1 MLFPLIINMNIGTS
15 KRKNFEIVFTI
26 FILIH
31 LIIFFSIKN
40 NKFENI
46 NTNFLKQP
54 SSNLNITTGLPF
66 SVNQPKSTTTDVSNW
81 LKYISTNS
89 ENFNIINKS
98 NFNFSNIGGYNKIKL
113 ELAQCLDLLLNFNK
127 YSEYNVRIPK
137 GIILE
142 GPPGNGKTLI
152 AKAFAGETK
161 SAFIST
167 SGSEFVEKYVGVGA
181 SRVRE
186 LFELAAFNSP
196 CIIFIDEIDAIG
208 KSRSYNTYSNSERDT
223 TLNELLVQLDGF
235 DSTSGIFVIAATNRI
250 DMLDSALTRPGRID
264 KKIHIPNP
272 DKETRK
278 EIINIHLKSKPYDSS
293 VNIDLLVELTSG
305 LSGAQI
311 ENVLNEGMLKALRDS
326 RKLINIEDINET
338 INREIG
344 GYQMSEHNFTSNTID
359 KIAIHEMG
367 HAIVGLNSPNNY
379 PVTKVVLNWNSPTSP
394 GYTIFDTK
402 TDSIPSREM
411 LQEHLATLLGGRAA
425 EEIFFNKS
433 VTIGAIND
441 LERAHE
447 TAKNML
453 TKYGLGS
460 KLVYPLNSAEYK
472 FELDKEIEKI
482 ITDAY
487 TYASEI
493 IKKNKQL
500 VRICADRLIQDK
512 ILYPEQINEM
522 LLGVI

>member
-1 MLFPLIINMNIGTS
+1 M
-15 KRKNFEIVFTI
+15 
-26 FILIH
+26 
-31 LIIFFSIKN
+31 
-40 NKFENI
+40 
-46 NTNFLKQP
+46 
-54 SSNLNITTGLPF
+54 
-66 SVNQPKSTTTDVSNW
+66 STH
-81 LKYISTNS
+81 S
-89 ENFNIINKS
+89 ENFNVITKLD
-98 NFNFSNIGGYNKIKL
+98 FNFTNIVGYSKIKL
-113 ELAQCLDLLLNFNK
+113 ELLQCSDLLLNFK
-127 YSEYNVRIPK
+127 SYSKYNVRIPK

-186 LFELAAFNSP
+186 LFELASSNSP

-208 KSRSYNTYSNSERDT
+208 KSRSYNGYSNSERDT

-235 DSTSGIFVIAATNRI
+235 DSSSGIFVIAATNRI
-250 DMLDSALTRPGRID
+250 DILDSALTRPGRID

-278 EIINIHLKSKPYDSS
+278 AIIEIHIKSKPYESS
-293 VNIDLLVELTSG
+293 INIDLLVELTSG

-311 ENVLNEGMLKALRDS
+311 ENVLNESMLKALRDS
-326 RKLINIEDINET
+326 RKLISLEDINEI

-344 GYQMSEHNFTSNTID
+344 GYQISEYNFTLETID

-367 HAIVGLNSPNNY
+367 HAIVGINSPNNY
-379 PVTKVVLNWNSPTSP
+379 PVTKVVLNWNSPTTP
-394 GYTIFDTK
+394 GYTIFDSK

-411 LQEHLATLLGGRAA
+411 LQEHLATLLGGRVA

-447 TAKNML
+447 TAKNMI

-460 KLVYPLNSAEYK
+460 KLVYPLNSDEFKY
-472 FELDKEIEKI
+472 ELDKEIEHI

-487 TYASEI
+487 NYAFEI

-500 VRICADRLIQDK
+500 IRVCANKLIENK
-512 ILYPEQINEM
+512 ILYPEQIAGMSKEINYYN
-522 LLGVI
+522 IN

>member
-1 MLFPLIINMNIGTS
+1 MQVRTL
-15 KRKNFEIVFTI
+15 KYKNFEFVIVI

-31 LIIFFSIKN
+31 IIVFFSIKN
-40 NKFENI
+40 
-46 NTNFLKQP
+46 TNFQKKQQFISQP
-54 SSNLNITTGLPF
+54 ISNLNTTEVSKGLE
-66 SVNQPKSTTTDVSNW
+66 SREIINWIKSM
-81 LKYISTNS
+81 STHS
-89 ENFNIINKS
+89 ENFNIISKT
-98 NFNFSNIGGYNKIKL
+98 NFNFSNVGGYHKIKL
-113 ELAQCLDLLLNFNK
+113 ELLQCTDLLLNFK
-127 YSEYNVRIPK
+127 SYAKFNVRIPK

-186 LFELAAFNSP
+186 LFELANLNSP

-208 KSRSYNTYSNSERDT
+208 KSRSYDGHSNSERDT
-223 TLNELLVQLDGF
+223 TLNELLIQLDGF
-235 DSTSGIFVIAATNRI
+235 DSSSGIFVIGATNRI
-250 DMLDSALTRPGRID
+250 DILDHALIRPGRID

-278 EIINIHLKSKPYDSS
+278 EIIEIHIKSKPFDSS
-293 VNIDLLVELTSG
+293 INIDLLVELSSG

-311 ENVLNEGMLKALRDS
+311 ENILNEGMLKALRES
-326 RKLINIEDINET
+326 RKLINLQDINEM

-344 GYQMSEHNFTSNTID
+344 GYQISEYNFTSDTID

-379 PVTKVVLNWNSPTSP
+379 PVTKVVLNWNSPKSP
-394 GYTIFDTK
+394 GYTIFDSNI
-402 TDSIPSREM
+402 DSIPSREM
-411 LQEHLATLLGGRAA
+411 LQEHLGTLLGGRAA

-433 VTIGAIND
+433 ITIGAIND

-447 TAKNML
+447 TAKNMI

-460 KLVYPLNSAEYK
+460 KLVYPLNSEEFK
-472 FELDKEIEKI
+472 FELDKEIENI

-487 TYASEI
+487 IYASEI

-500 VRICADRLIQDK
+500 IRICANKLIQDK
-512 ILYPEQINEM
+512 ILYSDQIFKINTN
-522 LLGVI
+522 L

>member
-1 MLFPLIINMNIGTS
+1 MQIDTS
-15 KRKNFEIVFTI
+15 KRSNFKLVISI

-31 LIIFFSIKN
+31 IIVFFSIKN
-40 NKFENI
+40 INFQKKHHNI
-46 NTNFLKQP
+46 SQP
-54 SSNLNITTGLPF
+54 VSNLNVTLSNGLET
-66 SVNQPKSTTTDVSNW
+66 SEIANW
-81 LKYISTNS
+81 LKYMKTYS
-89 ENFNIINKS
+89 ENFNTITKS
-98 NFNFSNIGGYNKIKL
+98 DFNFSNVGGYTKIKL
-113 ELAQCLDLLLNFNK
+113 ELAQCADLLLNFK
-127 YSEYNVRIPK
+127 TYTKYNVRIPK

-152 AKAFAGETK
+152 AKAFAGEIK
-161 SAFIST
+161 SGFIST

-186 LFELAAFNSP
+186 LFELANLNSP

-208 KSRSYNTYSNSERDT
+208 KSRSYNGYSNSERDT

-235 DSTSGIFVIAATNRI
+235 DSSSGIFVIAATNRI
-250 DMLDSALTRPGRID
+250 DTLDSALTRPGRID

-272 DKETRK
+272 DKETRQ
-278 EIINIHLKSKPYDSS
+278 EIIKIHIKLKPYDSS

-311 ENVLNEGMLKALRDS
+311 ENVLNEGMLKALRES
-326 RKLINIEDINET
+326 RKLISLEDINEI

-344 GYQMSEHNFTSNTID
+344 GYQISEYNFTSDTID

-379 PVTKVVLNWNSPTSP
+379 PVTKVVLNWNSPKSP
-394 GYTIFDTK
+394 GYTVFDSK

-411 LQEHLATLLGGRAA
+411 LQEHLGTLLGGRAA

-447 TAKNML
+447 TAKNMI
-453 TKYGLGS
+453 TIYGLGS
-460 KLVYPLNSAEYK
+460 KLVYPLNSDEYK
-472 FELDKEIEKI
+472 FELDKEIEYI

-487 TYASEI
+487 IYASEI

-500 VRICADRLIQDK
+500 IRICADKLIQDK
-512 ILYPEQINEM
+512 MLYPEQIFKMDTNP
-522 LLGVI
+522 

>member
-1 MLFPLIINMNIGTS
+1 MALSISNNRKFDVVLI
-15 KRKNFEIVFTI
+15 V

-31 LIIFFSIKN
+31 LILFINIKN
-40 NKFENI
+40 KKIQLNNNSI
-46 NTNFLKQP
+46 IQP
-54 SSNLNITTGLPF
+54 VSTLNIT
-66 SVNQPKSTTTDVSNW
+66 KSEVSNW
-81 LKYISTNS
+81 LKLINTHS
-89 ENFNIINKS
+89 ENFNVITKS
-98 NFNFSNIGGYNKIKL
+98 EFNFTNVGGYNKIKL
-113 ELAQCLDLLLNFNK
+113 ELAQCADLLTNFSI
-127 YSEYNVRIPK
+127 YSKYNVRVPK

-161 SAFIST
+161 SSFIST

-186 LFELAAFNSP
+186 LFELAALNSP
-196 CIIFIDEIDAIG
+196 CVIFIDEIDAIG
-208 KSRSYNTYSNSERDT
+208 KSRSFNTYSNSERET

-235 DSTSGIFVIAATNRI
+235 DSSSGIFVIGATNRI
-250 DMLDSALTRPGRID
+250 DTLDSALTRPGRID

-278 EIINIHLKSKPYDSS
+278 EIIELHIKLKPYDLTIS
-293 VNIDLLVELTSG
+293 IDLLVELTSG

-311 ENVLNEGMLKALRDS
+311 ENVLNEAMLRALRES
-326 RKLINIEDINET
+326 RELISLEDINEI

-344 GYQMSEHNFTSNTID
+344 GYQISEHNFTLDTID

-379 PVTKVVLNWNSPTSP
+379 PVSKVVLNWNSPTSP
-394 GYTIFDTK
+394 GYTIFDSS

-425 EEIFFNKS
+425 EELFFNKS

-447 TAKNML
+447 TAKNMI

-460 KLVYPLNSAEYK
+460 KLVYPLNSQQYK
-472 FELDKEIEKI
+472 FELDKEIECI

-487 TYASEI
+487 AYASEI

-500 VRICADRLIQDK
+500 IRICADKLIQDK
-512 ILYPEQINEM
+512 ILYPEQITGLNKF
-522 LLGVI
+522 VKKATNYN

>member
-1 MLFPLIINMNIGTS
+1 MQLNKLKSN
-15 KRKNFEIVFTI
+15 NFELVIAI

-31 LIIFFSIKN
+31 LVIFFSIKN
-40 NKFENI
+40 
-46 NTNFLKQP
+46 TNLKKKEPILQP
-54 SSNLNITTGLPF
+54 DRNLNIT
-66 SVNQPKSTTTDVSNW
+66 QVSNGLETSEITNW
-81 LKYISTNS
+81 LNYIKSHS
-89 ENFNIINKS
+89 ENFNVITKS
-98 NFNFSNIGGYNKIKL
+98 DFNFGNVGGYTKIKL
-113 ELAQCLDLLLNFNK
+113 ELFQCADLLLNFK
-127 YSEYNVRIPK
+127 SYSKYNVRIPK

-167 SGSEFVEKYVGVGA
+167 SGSQFVEKYVGVGA

-186 LFELAAFNSP
+186 LFELANLNSP

-208 KSRSYNTYSNSERDT
+208 KSRSYNGHSNSERDT

-235 DSTSGIFVIAATNRI
+235 DSSSGIFVIAATNRI
-250 DMLDSALTRPGRID
+250 DILDNALTRPGRID

-272 DKETRK
+272 DKETRTA
-278 EIINIHLKSKPYDSS
+278 IIKIHITSKPYDSS
-293 VNIDLLVELTSG
+293 VTIDLLVESTAG

-311 ENVLNEGMLKALRDS
+311 ENVLNESMLKALRES
-326 RKLINIEDINET
+326 RKSISLEDINEI

-344 GYQMSEHNFTSNTID
+344 GYQISEYNFTSDTID

-367 HAIVGLNSPNNY
+367 HAIVGINSPNNY
-379 PVTKVVLNWNSPTSP
+379 PVTKVVLNWNSPKSP
-394 GYTIFDTK
+394 GYTVFDSK
-402 TDSIPSREM
+402 IDSIPSREM
-411 LQEHLATLLGGRAA
+411 LQEHLGTLLGGRAA
-425 EEIFFNKS
+425 EEIFYNKS

-441 LERAHE
+441 LERAHQ
-447 TAKNML
+447 TAKNMI
-453 TKYGLGS
+453 TIYGLGS

-472 FELDKEIEKI
+472 FELDKEIEYI

-487 TYASEI
+487 SYASEI

-500 VRICADRLIQDK
+500 IRICANKLIEDK
-512 ILYPEQINEM
+512 ILYPEQIIKMETNYQFDQ
-522 LLGVI
+522 